1 MRRVIRQKK
10 IKMKDSLKFNN
21 WIEIISLI
29 DLDLIKEI
37 RMNMMMV
44 GMLMRMMIMMI
55 LICFKKKIIRMSL
68 KLMSKK
74 RQKHKMMIKT

>member
-44 GMLMRMMIMMI
+44 GMLMRMMMMMI
-55 LICFKKKIIRMSL
+55 
-68 KLMSKK
+68 
-74 RQKHKMMIKT
+74 